1 MAEPPDPGEPL
12 RIHGKDYL
20 DNIAKV
26 KLAKAAYELGFEVG
40 EHGHE
45 DSLGWVDAEL
55 KHIIQQAE
63 ELGVMDLVRR
73 RYEFGKEKGRTRKQ
87 EKTVDVSPNQLMRAR
102 RPGLLSNV
110 GEIPEGERRGM
121 FAPRVSP
128 EESIWSTIS
137 IMRFARGDEQ
147 LQSHLGNMFAGV
159 GDLHDRIMDMQ
170 PGGTPEM
177 TFDSALSMIAEVGW
191 LSTYE
196 IKFFDERSSMASI
209 DATSMLARSFGK
221 CATPMCLPIVSMLE
235 TAGLRAFGRPTLAVE
250 EACMAQGRD
259 HCTFKLFPREV
270 SKG

>member
-1 MAEPPDPGEPL
+1 M
-12 RIHGKDYL
+12 RVHGKDYL
-20 DNIAKV
+20 DNLEKV
-26 KLAKAAYELGFEVG
+26 KLAKAAYELGLEVG

-45 DSLGWVDAEL
+45 DSVGWVDAEL
-55 KHIIQQAE
+55 KHMIQQAE
-63 ELGVMDLVRR
+63 ELDVMDIVRR
-73 RYEFGKEKGRTRKQ
+73 RYEFGKEKGRTRKL
-87 EKTVDVSPNQLMRAR
+87 EKEADVSPNQLMRTR
-102 RPGLLSNV
+102 RPAGRPSV
-110 GEIPEGERRGM
+110 SEIPEEARKGM
-121 FAPRVSP
+121 FAPRVSS

-170 PGGTPEM
+170 PRRTAEM
-177 TFDSALSMIAEVGW
+177 TFDSALGMIAEAGW

-196 IKFFDERSSMASI
+196 IKFFDERSAMASI

-221 CATPMCLPIVSMLE
+221 CATPMCLPIMSMLE
-235 TAGLRAFGRPTLAVE
+235 TVGLKAFGKPTLTVE

-259 HCTFKLFPREV
+259 HCTFKFFPREV

>member
-1 MAEPPDPGEPL
+1 M
-12 RIHGKDYL
+12 RVHGKDYL

-45 DSLGWVDAEL
+45 DSVGWVDAEL

-63 ELGVMDLVRR
+63 ELDVMDMIRR

-87 EKTVDVSPNQLMRAR
+87 EKVADISPNHMTRPR
-102 RPGLLSNV
+102 RPGARPSV
-110 GEIPEGERRGM
+110 SEIPEDARQGV
-121 FAPRVSP
+121 FSPRVSP

-147 LQSHLGNMFAGV
+147 LQSHLWNLFAGV
-159 GDLHDRIMDMQ
+159 GDLHDKIMGM
-170 PGGTPEM
+170 PLGGTPEV
-177 TFDSALSMIAEVGW
+177 TFDSALGMIAEVGW
-191 LSTYE
+191 LSTYD
-196 IKFFDERSSMASI
+196 IRFFDERSAMASV

-235 TAGLRAFGRPTLAVE
+235 TAGFKAFGRPTLAVE
-250 EACMAQGRD
+250 EMCMAQGRD
-259 HCTFKLFPREV
+259 HCTFKLFPRDV
-270 SKG
+270 SHG